1 MLSSFRNLVLIS
13 AALSTTAAFAAE
25 QKRVEVP
32 FSFVAK
38 NHAYQAGSYTVSVD
52 WAKSTMT
59 LNRVGTPDRPLVW
72 IMVPGPNGPGLSE
85 VSLTFDVAGTDHVLK
100 TIRYEKYITP
110 NLDSKRDARPKN
122 TVEAA
127 TTTGD

>member
-1 MLSSFRNLVLIS
+1 MLASFRNLVLIS

-25 QKRVEVP
+25 QRRVEVP

-52 WAKSTMT
+52 WARSMVT
-59 LNRVGTPDRPLVW
+59 LNQIGKPSHPLIW
-72 IMVPGPNGPGLSE
+72 IVMPGPSGPDPSK
-85 VSLTFDVAGTDHVLK
+85 VSLTFDVAGPNHVLR

-110 NLDSKRDARPKN
+110 NLNARPKH
-122 TVEAA
+122 TVE
-127 TTTGD
+127 TTTTIGE

>member
-25 QKRVEVP
+25 QRRVEVP

-52 WAKSTMT
+52 WAKSMVT
-59 LNRVGTPDRPLVW
+59 LSRVGKPSQPLMWVV
-72 IMVPGPNGPGLSE
+72 MPGPNGPDPSK
-85 VSLTFDVAGTDHVLK
+85 VSLTFDVAGPQHVLK

-110 NLDSKRDARPKN
+110 NLDARPKHA
-122 TVEAA
+122 VEN
-127 TTTGD
+127 TTTIGE